1 MKGEINLTLMPH
13 TNDGHKNTLDPSLA
27 AWCTVHTGL
36 LVCAST
42 AWMFLLMT
50 ILRMSRSCPPTIF
63 PSSRM
68 CRGTCC
74 SLFKV
79 RGSGEVECLL
89 CNSVRMAD
97 LALLGMLA
105 VQGGE
110 RLQIVARLVAMIIKT
125 CCTYIPATDAL
136 SIQLLLDSLYRSK
149 FPQQTCVSITVS
161 GSFLWPYQ
169 TVIHLGLRAFWGVA
183 AQMVKVNGTWE
194 LWNVFCSF
202 LLTLLTLS

>member
-27 AWCTVHTGL
+27 AWCVP
-36 LVCAST
+36 T

-50 ILRMSRSCPPTIF
+50 ILRMSRSCAPTIF

-68 CRGTCC
+68 FRGTCC

-110 RLQIVARLVAMIIKT
+110 RLQRVARL
-125 CCTYIPATDAL
+125 IPATDAL

-161 GSFLWPYQ
+161 ESFLWPYQ
-169 TVIHLGLRAFWGVA
+169 TVIHLGLRAWWGVA
-183 AQMVKVNGTWE
+183 AQMVKLLALRLPPPGAVWLATIHTSENLGGTSVGWFHSCA
-194 LWNVFCSF
+194 LCIM
-202 LLTLLTLS
+202 